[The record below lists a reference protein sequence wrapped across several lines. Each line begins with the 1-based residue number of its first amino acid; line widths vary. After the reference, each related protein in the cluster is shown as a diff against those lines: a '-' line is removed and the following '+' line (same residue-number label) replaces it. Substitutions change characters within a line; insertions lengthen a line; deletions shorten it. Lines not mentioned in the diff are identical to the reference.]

1 MDMNNVNIE
10 EIVKQ
15 VLSGMTGTAPAA
27 AQTAAPAA
35 PAQSTASGSDDQP
48 WILTKQK
55 VLKEINQFRAKD
67 GYAPVTLDNTFQAQA
82 EGIVSWM
89 EKGDAGQVSRAE
101 AESQESALREQVY
114 NSVPSCVIMTQT
126 YDSGDANYTRISVG
140 IVNAEYT
147 YVCVIYY

>member
-1 MDMNNVNIE
+1 M
-10 EIVKQ
+10 
-15 VLSGMTGTAPAA
+15 
-27 AQTAAPAA
+27 
-35 PAQSTASGSDDQP
+35 
-48 WILTKQK
+48 
-55 VLKEINQFRAKD
+55 LKEINQFRAKD

-89 EKGDAGQVSRAE
+89 EKGDAGQVSRDE

-114 NSVPSCVIMTQT
+114 NSVSSCAIMTQT

>member
-89 EKGDAGQVSRAE
+89 EKGDAGQVSRDE

-114 NSVPSCVIMTQT
+114 NSVSSCAIMTQT